1 MPRSGCGGERA
12 RHKYADVPS
21 AKRCAHS
28 RGHAMRGCW
37 EIRSLLQSRLRLPPE
52 APRSPPW
59 TRSPASR
66 PSSAPRTSTRA
77 TIGGGRCR
85 HLAPWGSISRSAS
98 TTGDCIAIGSG
109 ASSGAGEVRAR
120 RAPGLRRQQHPLH
133 HLDQDRRMGA
143 RQALPFRAAHPH
155 QQRSDPL
162 GLRLGGRASQALRAL
177 AQAGELQGRA
187 HRHARHRG
195 AGFRP
200 DGAARRGDRV
210 AHSRGRR
217 RQHAGRRRSDRAAD
231 DVRIAESAA

>member
-1 MPRSGCGGERA
+1 MHPEAQGA
-12 RHKYADVPS
+12 RHGRDRPRADRHP
-21 AKRCAHS
+21 R
-28 RGHAMRGCW
+28 RGHQPALQLGRALAGVRHHGGRFRGA
-37 EIRSLLQSRLRLPPE
+37 RRLP
-52 APRSPPW
+52 A
-59 TRSPASR
+59 TASL
-66 PSSAPRTSTRA
+66 SARA
-77 TIGGGRCR
+77 
-85 HLAPWGSISRSAS
+85 HQ
-98 TTGDCIAIGSG
+98 
-109 ASSGAGEVRAR
+109 SGAGEVRPR

-143 RQALPFRAAHPH
+143 RQALPLCAAHPH

-200 DGAARRGDRV
+200 DGAARQGDRL

-231 DVRIAESAA
+231 DVRIAESRH